1 MIRLRGNHAPRARP
15 ERSRLAARRATLA
28 VFVDRP
34 LAGPLPSNPRSLVV
48 IPTYNERGSID
59 QLLHEVRR
67 LVDVDILVI
76 DDNSPD
82 GTADAVAAVQAGDPA
97 IHLLVRPRRLGLAS
111 AYITGFGH
119 AMRHG
124 YDLVFEMDADLS
136 HSPRYIPLFLQKM
149 READLVVGSRYVP
162 GGDIMDWN
170 WLQHLI
176 GWCGNLYAR
185 TILGSD
191 LRDLTSGFK
200 CFRVAAL
207 QRFDLSSVTSDG
219 YCFQIEMSH
228 LFARNGFRV
237 VEIPIVF
244 EERRAGQSKMSW
256 HIVFEAL
263 AKVWLLRF
271 GFSSATLRPS
281 PDDAARPLRH

>member
-1 MIRLRGNHAPRARP
+1 MIRVRKHSWRTRW
-15 ERSRLAARRATLA
+15 ERSRLTTGRACVLMNRAATG
-28 VFVDRP
+28 V
-34 LAGPLPSNPRSLVV
+34 LPSSPRTLVV
-48 IPTYNERGSID
+48 IPTYNERESID
-59 QLLHEVRR
+59 QLLREVRR

-76 DDNSPD
+76 DDGSPD
-82 GTADAVAAVQAGDPA
+82 GTADAVADVQAEDPA

-136 HSPRYIPLFLQKM
+136 HPPRFIPLFLQKM
-149 READLVVGSRYVP
+149 NEADLVIGSRYVQ

-170 WLQHLI
+170 CLRHLI
-176 GWCGNLYAR
+176 SRAGNLYAR
-185 TILGSD
+185 TILGSH

-207 QRFDLSSVTSDG
+207 QRFDLSSISSEG

-228 LFARNGFRV
+228 LFACNGLRV

-256 HIVFEAL
+256 RIVFEAMVR
-263 AKVWLLRF
+263 VWALRF
-271 GFSSATLRPS
+271 ASSPVPFLNPTGDPRLVQR
-281 PDDAARPLRH
+281 